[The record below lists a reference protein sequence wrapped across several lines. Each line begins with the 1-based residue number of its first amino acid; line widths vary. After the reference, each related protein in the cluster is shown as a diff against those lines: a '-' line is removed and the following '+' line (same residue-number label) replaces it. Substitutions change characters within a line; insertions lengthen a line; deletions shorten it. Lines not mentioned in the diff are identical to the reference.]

1 MDILQNHNIM
11 EKKQP
16 NRLGRG
22 LGSLLGG
29 AEIPI
34 AADSSLM
41 RPPADANSMIHLDSV
56 VVNEEQPRK
65 NFEENA
71 LQELALSIKSYGII
85 QPITVRPIQN
95 GKYQL
100 VSGERRY
107 RAALLAGLREIPAY
121 VRTVDEIFALQM
133 ALVENIQRENLN
145 AIEIALTY
153 QRLLNECNLS
163 HEELSLKVGKERATV
178 TNYLRLLRLTNEAQQ
193 AICEKQISMAH
204 ARTLVA
210 IEDIELQ
217 KKLLKVIV
225 QNQLSVRETETLIK
239 KYTAEIKSPKTKV
252 KVTLADEVMIFSRN
266 LSERLKTKV
275 SIQKDIT
282 GKGKISIPFNS
293 DEELENIIKS
303 MN

>member
-1 MDILQNHNIM
+1 M

-29 AEIPI
+29 VDIPI
-34 AADSSLM
+34 ATDSIL
-41 RPPADANSMIHLDSV
+41 RTPGDTNSMIRLDSIE
-56 VVNEEQPRK
+56 VNEEQPRK
-65 NFEENA
+65 DFNERA
-71 LQELALSIKSYGII
+71 LQELALSIQSYGII

-107 RAALLAGLREIPAY
+107 RASLLAGLREIPAY

-145 AIEIALTY
+145 AMEIAHTY
-153 QRLLNECNLS
+153 QRLLNECALS

-178 TNYLRLLRLTNEAQQ
+178 TNYLRLLRLTKEAQQ

-210 IEDIELQ
+210 IEDVELQ
-217 KKLLKVIV
+217 KKILKEIIH
-225 QNQLSVRETETLIK
+225 NQLSVRQTEALVK
-239 KYTAEIKSPKTKV
+239 KYISEIKPVKTKV
-252 KVTLADEVMIFSRN
+252 KVILSDNVMAFSKK
-266 LSERLKTKV
+266 LSEQLKTKV
-275 SIQKDIT
+275 GVQKDIS
-282 GKGKISIPFNS
+282 GKGKISIRFNS
-293 DEELENIIKS
+293 NEELENIIKS
-303 MN
+303 LS

>member
-1 MDILQNHNIM
+1 M

-22 LGSLLGG
+22 LGSLLGD
-29 AEIPI
+29 AAIPI
-34 AADSSLM
+34 ATDVLLKNPS
-41 RPPADANSMIHLDSV
+41 ANSMIRLDSIV
-56 VVNEEQPRK
+56 ANEEQPRK
-65 NFEENA
+65 DFDKNA
-71 LQELALSIKSYGII
+71 LQELALSIQSYGII

-100 VSGERRY
+100 ISGERRY
-107 RAALLAGLREIPAY
+107 RASLLAGLHEIPAY
-121 VRTVDEIFALQM
+121 VRTVDEVFALQM

-153 QRLLNECNLS
+153 QRLLNECDLS

-178 TNYLRLLRLTNEAQQ
+178 TNYLRLLRLTKEAQQ
-193 AICEKQISMAH
+193 AIYGKQISMAH

-210 IEDIELQ
+210 IEEIELQ
-217 KKLLKVIV
+217 KKILKEII
-225 QNQLSVRETETLIK
+225 QNQLSVRQTEALVKQYTTETK
-239 KYTAEIKSPKTKV
+239 PVKTKV
-252 KVTLADEVMIFSRN
+252 KVALPDEIIAFSRK
-266 LSERLKTKV
+266 LSEQLKTKV

-293 DEELENIIKS
+293 NEELENIIKS
-303 MN
+303 MR

>member
-1 MDILQNHNIM
+1 M

-29 AEIPI
+29 SDIPI
-34 AADSSLM
+34 HSDSLLRVHS
-41 RPPADANSMIHLDSV
+41 DTNSMIRLDSIE
-56 VVNEEQPRK
+56 VNEDQPRK
-65 NFEENA
+65 EFNETA
-71 LQELALSIKSYGII
+71 LQELALSIQSYGII

-107 RAALLAGLREIPAY
+107 RASLLAGLREIPAY

-145 AIEIALTY
+145 AIEIAMTY

-163 HEELSLKVGKERATV
+163 HEELSVKVGKERATV
-178 TNYLRLLRLTNEAQQ
+178 TNYLRLLRLTKEVQ
-193 AICEKQISMAH
+193 AKIMEKQISMAH
-204 ARTLVA
+204 ARALVA
-210 IEDIELQ
+210 IEDIDLQ
-217 KKLLKVIV
+217 KKILKEII
-225 QNQLSVRETETLIK
+225 QNQLSVRQTEALVK
-239 KYTAEIKSPKTKV
+239 KHAEEVKPAKTKV
-252 KVTLADEVMIFSRN
+252 KVTLPDEVMNFSRK

-275 SIQKDIT
+275 TIQKEIT
-282 GKGKISIPFNS
+282 GKGKISIRFNS
-293 DEELENIIKS
+293 NEELENIIKS
-303 MN
+303 MS